1 MNVSHGIIW
10 KPWPVVV
17 RKAHLVL
24 IRPAVLHIPF
34 HLRPF
39 PPGTLALSCGPLP
52 PLASHSPPACVL
64 PCFSLSRGVR
74 GSLAGLGCPCL
85 GKSPPTAEA
94 GRRAG
99 GVGWGEQLREG
110 VAAVTS
116 QGSLTFA
123 AAAAAAGSRGN
134 TKATYAAS
142 SNPKFKSR
150 LVSSPVSPGGT
161 GPDHRPSTSPPPP
174 L

>member
-99 GVGWGEQLREG
+99 GVGWGGVGGAAKGGSGCCHLPGKSDLCCCCCCCWLQRQHEGHLRSQLQ
-110 VAAVTS
+110 S
-116 QGSLTFA
+116 
-123 AAAAAAGSRGN
+123 
-134 TKATYAAS
+134 
-142 SNPKFKSR
+142 
-150 LVSSPVSPGGT
+150 
-161 GPDHRPSTSPPPP
+161 
-174 L
+174 